1 MKFELYEGVSRT
13 HFTPKV
19 AATWERDLPEAFPP
33 TILKGAVPRE
43 KDDDD
48 DGARTWG
55 KPRGGSEGSVRGW
68 AIRIVPGRKTAESSA
83 CSARSSLSFRG
94 APKL

>member
-55 KPRGGSEGSVRGW
+55 KPRGGSEGSVERD
-68 AIRIVPGRKTAESSA
+68 GRSG
-83 CSARSSLSFRG
+83 LSRVG
-94 APKL
+94 KRPKVLHVRLAAV